1 MKNPLGDFMETK
13 KDEIDSSNKKKKAE
27 EILKS
32 LSEKYIEEGKDID
45 SFEKFLQSIKP
56 KQLKVRTRIPLTIS
70 PDVKRSLRQKESPEE
85 KAEVNVI
92 IDFRDPKGRK
102 GRIRISDQKRKDKRR
117 MVTLQA
123 PEIPSSF
130 SSSKP
135 ITRESTNKDLIKEKL
150 RKKQKIKK
158 MRKGRK

>member
-1 MKNPLGDFMETK
+1 MAK
-13 KDEIDSSNKKKKAE
+13 EINKVVPQVKLNKKQKAE
-27 EILKS
+27 EILKN
-32 LSEKYIEEGKDID
+32 LSEKYVEEGKDID
-45 SFEKFLQSIKP
+45 SFEKFLQSRKP
-56 KQLKVRTRIPLTIS
+56 KQLKVRVRIPLTIS

-92 IDFRDPKGRK
+92 VDFKDPKGRK

-123 PEIPSSF
+123 PEIPSSL

-158 MRKGRK
+158 RRMGRK